1 MLKYYRKML
10 MFWINAFFAKS
21 GKSMNKS
28 ADKSLAIVYYGLIG
42 DYIIFRNFLEALK
55 NSEKYKDY
63 RITLIGNNCFKS
75 LALSLDAQFVDNFIW
90 IDHKKLSKNFI
101 YRFRIF
107 KYLSKLSFT
116 EVIVPT
122 ESRSILHTDL
132 LALAINADKKTT
144 MVDCGRNIGN
154 HAWGQKQRQISDK
167 WYNELL
173 PVDYSN
179 DKCEF
184 CINRQIFERITKEK
198 YPFKKPQILLPTS
211 LTLSNNIALPQKY
224 IVFAVGGSI
233 KGKKWPALHFAELA
247 KNILANSDYYIV
259 FCGDKNDA
267 SESSEIQN
275 QLSDSDRERTLDLC
289 GKTSLTDLMLI
300 LNKSSLLVAGESS
313 AVHMAVAL
321 EANGAKN
328 EIFVLFANRTYGRF
342 APYPESITNK
352 YHLMAH
358 PNIERDENGNPR
370 VEIFENN
377 EMLPIKDI
385 TPEKVFEEISNY
397 LKISKNN

>member
-1 MLKYYRKML
+1 MLA
-10 MFWINAFFAKS
+10 FWLNVFFARL
-21 GKSMNKS
+21 GKNNSYS
-28 ADKSLAIVYYGLIG
+28 SEKSLAIVYYGLIG

-55 NSEKYKDY
+55 KSEKYKDY
-63 RITLIGNNCFKS
+63 KITLIGNNCFKS
-75 LALSLDAQFVDNFIW
+75 LALSLDAQFVDSFIW
-90 IDHKKLSKNFI
+90 IDHKKLSKNIF
-101 YRFRIF
+101 YRYKTFVQ
-107 KYLSKLSFT
+107 LSKLHFS
-116 EVIVPT
+116 ELIVPT
-122 ESRSILHTDL
+122 DSRSILHTDL

-154 HAWGQKQRQISDK
+154 HSWGQKQRQISDK

-184 CINRQIFERITKEK
+184 CINRQIFEKVTKEK
-198 YPFKKPQILLPTS
+198 YFFEKPQIILPDS
-211 LTLSNNIALPQKY
+211 LKLSDNVVLPPKY

-233 KGKKWPALHFAELA
+233 KGKKWPASHFAELA
-247 KNILANSDYYIV
+247 KNILANSDYKIV

-267 SESSEIQN
+267 KESSEIKY
-275 QLSDSDRERTLDLC
+275 QLSDTDRARTIDLC
-289 GKTSLTDLMLI
+289 GKTSLTELMLI
-300 LNKSSLLVAGESS
+300 LNNSSLLVAGESS

-342 APYPESITNK
+342 APYPESITQK

-358 PNIERDENGNPR
+358 PSIERNEDGNPKI
-370 VEIFENN
+370 EIFENN

-385 TPEKVFEEISNY
+385 TPERVFEKVSEY
-397 LKISKNN
+397 LKL